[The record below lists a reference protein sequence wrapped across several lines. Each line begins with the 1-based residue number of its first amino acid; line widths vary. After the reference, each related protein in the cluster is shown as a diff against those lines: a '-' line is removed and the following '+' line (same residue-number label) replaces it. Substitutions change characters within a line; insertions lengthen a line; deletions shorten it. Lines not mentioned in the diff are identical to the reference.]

1 MPHIH
6 SINISAAKGTV
17 KTPIAQAEINHSGIV
32 GDAHAGSWHRQISLL
47 AMETIE
53 EFALRINRQFR
64 PGEFAENL
72 TTSGLDL
79 AAVDILD
86 TFNIGTVE
94 LEVTQIGKQCHG
106 ANCAI
111 FQQTGKCVMPEAGI
125 FTRVRKTGIIHTN
138 DEISYNPRPYRIL
151 IITLSDRVSLGE
163 YEDRSGPRIQELLE
177 AHFAPNR
184 CRRIPQIT
192 RLQLPDDPPALR
204 SALMKAIADNTDY
217 IFTTGGTGI
226 GPRDSTPEVIAPL
239 LDKTITGLM
248 EFIRCKHGER
258 LPSALLSRSIAGV
271 AGQSLIYALPGSV
284 RAVVEYLEVILPTM
298 NHAFLMLHGIDSH
311 EGNARAVPNSK

>member
-17 KTPIAQAEINHSGIV
+17 KTPIVQAEICLSGIV

-47 AMETIE
+47 AMETVE
-53 EFALRINRQFR
+53 QFGRRNDRQFQ

-72 TTSGLDL
+72 TTVGLDL
-79 AAVDILD
+79 SALDILD
-86 TFNIGTVE
+86 TFSIGTVE

-106 ANCAI
+106 TNCAI

-125 FTRVRKTGIIHTN
+125 FTRVLKTGIIHTD
-138 DEISYNPRPYRIL
+138 DEISYNPHPLRIL

-177 AHFAPNR
+177 AHFAPGR

-192 RLQLPDDPPALR
+192 RLQLPDDPSALR
-204 SALMKAIADNTDY
+204 LALKKAIAEHTDY

-226 GPRDSTPEVIAPL
+226 GPRDFTPEVVAPL

-258 LPSALLSRSIAGV
+258 LPSSLLSRSIAGV

-284 RAVVEYLEVILPTM
+284 KAVGEYLEVILPGM
-298 NHAFLMLHGIDSH
+298 NHAFLMLHGIDAH
-311 EGNARAVPNSK
+311 

>member
-6 SINISAAKGTV
+6 SINISTAKGTV
-17 KTPIAQAEINHSGIV
+17 KTPISQAEISLSGIV

-47 AMETIE
+47 AMETVE
-53 EFALRINRQFR
+53 QFGLRTKRQFR

-72 TTSGLDL
+72 TTAELDL
-79 AAVDILD
+79 TAVDILD

-125 FTRVRKTGIIHTN
+125 FTRVRKTGIIHAD
-138 DEISYNPRPYRIL
+138 DEISYNPRPCRIL

-163 YEDRSGPRIQELLE
+163 YEDRSGPRIRELLE
-177 AHFAPNR
+177 AHFAPSR

-192 RLQLPDDPPALR
+192 CLQLPDDPSALR
-204 SALMKAIADNTDY
+204 LALMKAIAAYTDY

-226 GPRDSTPEVIAPL
+226 GPRDFTPEVIAPL
-239 LDKTITGLM
+239 LDKTIAGLM

-271 AGQSLIYALPGSV
+271 AGQSLIFALPGSV
-284 RAVVEYLEVILPTM
+284 KAVEEYLEVILPAM
-298 NHAFLMLHGIDSH
+298 NHAFLMLHGIDAH
-311 EGNARAVPNSK
+311 